1 MEALNENGEKITI
14 EAEGL
19 LAQAISHELDHLEG
33 ILFVDKMIPGTMEY
47 TEPEKE

>member
-1 MEALNENGEKITI
+1 MK
-14 EAEGL
+14 L
-19 LAQAISHELDHLEG
+19 LGVLEG